1 MLGDNMKAIRKS
13 KGLTQEELASKLHI
27 VRQTVSK
34 WEKNVSVPDADLFEK
49 MAMVLE
55 IDVQTL
61 LGAQCA
67 EFSDANQNHDIYCS

>member
-34 WEKNVSVPDADLFEK
+34 WEKNLSVPDADLLEK

-67 EFSDANQNHDIYCS
+67 EFSDAN